1 MNWEEILA
9 AFGEAISER
18 EHAIRVPVQSSAI
31 EEIEYNT
38 EDETMAVTF
47 TDGSQYDYPSI
58 RRDQFMEFVNA
69 PSKGSFF
76 NANVRGQWG

>member
-1 MNWEEILA
+1 VNWEEILS

-18 EHAIRVPVQSSAI
+18 DHNIRVPVQSRAI

-38 EDETMAVTF
+38 EDETMSVTF
-47 TDGSQYDYPSI
+47 TNGSQYDYPSI

-69 PSKGSFF
+69 PSKGSFY
-76 NANVRGQWG
+76 NSYVRGQWG